1 LSTRVPPVACRAVRG
16 LALFLAAATVAL
28 AASVLTPALPAA
40 SSAAPAPLAAA
51 PPAPPLAA
59 ASPASAPRADELAE
73 LAATLARFPATDEIQ
88 GTLELLVSRQSTE
101 EHWQDQSR
109 ATVEVEDGPQGV
121 RVALSRA
128 GSRLALQELRAQTLD
143 PAKHTPTYNS
153 LQVLSLNEVSGDLD
167 CAAAL
172 AQDVSLAHLVEARPS
187 AYLGRPAR
195 LLVLARPSRL
205 SQEAR
210 KHVRTA
216 ETRLSIWLGADGMPL
231 GAEKIEHTKGRFLV
245 LFFENLRK
253 QTWTF
258 ARKGNRL
265 YATRHEVSDDASG
278 LGQDFRNSTVA
289 ILTLH

>member
-1 LSTRVPPVACRAVRG
+1 MKALSATPLSTRVPPAARRAVRG
-16 LALFLAAATVAL
+16 LALFLAAATAPL
-28 AASVLTPALPAA
+28 AAGALPLAA
-40 SSAAPAPLAAA
+40 GALPAAPAPLVPAAA
-51 PPAPPLAA
+51 PVPP
-59 ASPASAPRADELAE
+59 RGDDLAE

-101 EHWQDQSR
+101 EHWTDQSR
-109 ATVEVEDGPQGV
+109 ATVEVEDGPQGL

-143 PAKHTPTYNS
+143 PAKHTPTYNA

-187 AYLGRPAR
+187 VYLGRPAR

-216 ETRLSIWLGADGMPL
+216 ETRLSVWLGADGMPL

-245 LFFENLRK
+245 LFFENVRK
-253 QTWTF
+253 QTWSF